1 VRIRVRGFV
10 NGGFVLVG
18 AALAGQLIDAEW
30 VVNVVRI
37 GSNGMPMGKWRM
49 KQAMVV
55 CRMVVMGRREMMVM
69 A

>member
-1 VRIRVRGFV
+1 MRIRVRGFV
-10 NGGFVLVG
+10 DGGLVLVS

-37 GSNGMPMGKWRM
+37 GSNGMPMGQWWM
-49 KQAMVV
+49 KQAVV
-55 CRMVVMGRREMMVM
+55 VRRMVVMGRREMMVV